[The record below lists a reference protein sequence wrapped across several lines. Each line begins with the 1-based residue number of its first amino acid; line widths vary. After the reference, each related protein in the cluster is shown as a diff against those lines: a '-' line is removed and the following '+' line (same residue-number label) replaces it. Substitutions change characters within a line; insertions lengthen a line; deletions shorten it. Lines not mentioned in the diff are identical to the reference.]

1 MLPLRMKEETVMY
14 HSINGVAHITLNR
27 PDQINTFN
35 IEMRDSLFQTLELFR
50 DDTESKVAIISGAG
64 DRGFCAG
71 ADLHWMQEMV
81 GQKREDRI
89 AQATELSE
97 MLGEL
102 DQLSKPLIGRIN
114 GLSFGGAVGLIACC
128 DIAVAVED
136 ALFSLTEVL
145 LGLLPA
151 TISPFVLRRIGAS
164 NARRVMLNAHRF
176 SAEEAVHLGLIAKAV
191 STDKLDEAIE
201 KEIKELLRCAPEAV
215 SATKRL
221 IAEVREKEPQDV
233 RSATIEKLANAWE
246 SESIKEGI
254 DAFFSKRKPAWNPED

>member
-1 MLPLRMKEETVMY
+1 MSFQTLILTIDERQIATL
-14 HSINGVAHITLNR
+14 TLNR
-27 PDQINTFN
+27 PEVHNALSLEMIRELRQVVADLNTKPEVRAV
-35 IEMRDSLFQTLELFR
+35 ILTG
-50 DDTESKVAIISGAG
+50 SGKS
-64 DRGFCAG
+64 FCAG
-71 ADLHWMQEMV
+71 ADLRWMQKIA

-89 AQATELSE
+89 AEATELSE

-102 DQLSKPLIGRIN
+102 DQLNMPLIGRIN

-151 TISPFVLRRIGAS
+151 TISPYVLRRIGAS

-176 SAEEAVHLGLIAKAV
+176 ATE
-191 STDKLDEAIE
+191 KLDEAVE
-201 KEIKELLRCAPEAV
+201 KEISELLRCAPEAV
-215 SATKRL
+215 SAAKRL
-221 IAEVREKEPQDV
+221 IAEVRDKEPDDV

-246 SESIKEGI
+246 STSIKEGI
-254 DAFFSKRKPAWNPED
+254 DAFFSKRKPAWNPES